1 MTLSAIGPPPTSS
14 ASPDGFDM
22 DHYKKFKADLDK
34 YLQGQE
40 EEFGQR
46 SGRVKTD
53 LDKYL
58 KEGDDPFFLSA

>member
-1 MTLSAIGPPPTSS
+1 
-14 ASPDGFDM
+14 M